1 MPDLGLGWFVFTPIG
16 LLGFAIFFICVLS
29 EGERTPFDIP
39 EADSEIVAG
48 YMTEYSG
55 MKFAVFYMGQFLFNY
70 ALSVVAAIVFLG
82 GWNFI
87 GVGLLVRWGL
97 PWLGNILSV
106 VYLLIK
112 AWFLFFVMIW
122 LRGAFPRLRVD
133 QLMAFA
139 WKFLL
144 PLALVNIF
152 SAAIW
157 VTIMLWGSDPKW
169 TVNLSIL
176 GISLL
181 GWLETLPIWG
191 RQLVAL
197 AVTLLINLWR
207 SASAAAQPPAA
218 RRDAGRAGAGSGVW
232 RGAATINRERRRTR
246 SEEAATN
253 TQLCSLSHSL
263 LVEVREAMNTLIM
276 VIFVVLSAFTLAA
289 GIMVVT
295 VKNIIHSAL
304 WLIASFFTVAALYLL
319 MEAEFIAI
327 VQVLIYVGAISIL
340 ILFAIMFTRHVT
352 GEGVRQLYQRW
363 WVALLVAAG
372 LFGLL
377 IAPTVANYSWDWGA
391 GRGRSGRHDLIG
403 GADRHGVYARILL
416 PFEIASVLLLVA
428 LIGAIVIAY
437 EERCARRR
445 VLTLAEEFALRQPSR
460 GEPLPSPPTAAIV
473 GNSPEAPSQP

>member
-1 MPDLGLGWFVFTPIG
+1 MMGGWGSNNKFALLGAMRAVAQMVSYEIPAVMALLAMVLLTGTMNINSYSDAQGGIPFLGKTLAEFGVPDLGLGWFVFTPIG
-16 LLGFAIFFICVLS
+16 LLGFVIFFICVLS

-87 GVGLLVRWGL
+87 GVQLLVDAGL

-181 GWLETLPIWG
+181 GWLETAPDWL
-191 RQLVAL
+191 RQLFAL
-197 AVTLLINLWR
+197 AVTLLINL
-207 SASAAAQPPAA
+207 
-218 RRDAGRAGAGSGVW
+218 V
-232 RGAATINRERRRTR
+232 
-246 SEEAATN
+246 
-253 TQLCSLSHSL
+253 
-263 LVEVREAMNTLIM
+263 
-276 VIFVVLSAFTLAA
+276 AF
-289 GIMVVT
+289 
-295 VKNIIHSAL
+295 
-304 WLIASFFTVAALYLL
+304 
-319 MEAEFIAI
+319 
-327 VQVLIYVGAISIL
+327 
-340 ILFAIMFTRHVT
+340 
-352 GEGVRQLYQRW
+352 RQ
-363 WVALLVAAG
+363 
-372 LFGLL
+372 
-377 IAPTVANYSWDWGA
+377 
-391 GRGRSGRHDLIG
+391 
-403 GADRHGVYARILL
+403 
-416 PFEIASVLLLVA
+416 VLLLN
-428 LIGAIVIAY
+428 
-437 EERCARRR
+437 RRR
-445 VLTLAEEFALRQPSR
+445 RDETPAELAQDQAFGAAL
-460 GEPLPSPPTAAIV
+460 LP
-473 GNSPEAPSQP
+473 

>member
-1 MPDLGLGWFVFTPIG
+1 MVSFLQFLLGSLLPSWLITVIAYIVITTVILIVTPVTFMLQTWFERRIVARMQDRLGPNRVGPAGLLQAVADGVKMFTKEDITPRAADRYVHLLAPLVATAPVMLLFAVVPWGRGFETADTNVSLLFVVAISSVSAVGLMMGGWGSNNKFALLGAMRAVAQMVSYEIPAVLSLLAMVLLTSTMNINSYSNLQGGIPFLGNTLAEFGVPDLGLGWFVFTPIG

-87 GVGLLVRWGL
+87 GVGLLVDAGL

-169 TVNLSIL
+169 TVTIAPF
-176 GISLL
+176 GINLL

-197 AVTLLINLWR
+197 AVTLVINL
-207 SASAAAQPPAA
+207 
-218 RRDAGRAGAGSGVW
+218 V
-232 RGAATINRERRRTR
+232 
-246 SEEAATN
+246 
-253 TQLCSLSHSL
+253 
-263 LVEVREAMNTLIM
+263 
-276 VIFVVLSAFTLAA
+276 AF
-289 GIMVVT
+289 
-295 VKNIIHSAL
+295 
-304 WLIASFFTVAALYLL
+304 
-319 MEAEFIAI
+319 
-327 VQVLIYVGAISIL
+327 
-340 ILFAIMFTRHVT
+340 
-352 GEGVRQLYQRW
+352 RQ
-363 WVALLVAAG
+363 
-372 LFGLL
+372 
-377 IAPTVANYSWDWGA
+377 
-391 GRGRSGRHDLIG
+391 
-403 GADRHGVYARILL
+403 
-416 PFEIASVLLLVA
+416 VLLLNRRARDETPADLAQDQAFGAA
-428 LIGAIVIAY
+428 L
-437 EERCARRR
+437 
-445 VLTLAEEFALRQPSR
+445 LR
-460 GEPLPSPPTAAIV
+460 
-473 GNSPEAPSQP
+473 

>member
-1 MPDLGLGWFVFTPIG
+1 MSTAIRICRAAFPFFGETLAEFDVPDLGLGWFVFTPIG

-87 GVGLLVRWGL
+87 GVQLLVDAGL

-106 VYLLIK
+106 GYLLVK

-169 TVNLSIL
+169 TVTIAPF
-176 GISLL
+176 GINLL

-197 AVTLLINLWR
+197 AVTLLINLVAFR
-207 SASAAAQPPAA
+207 QVLLLN
-218 RRDAGRAGAGSGVW
+218 RRKRDETSGRTGAGSGVW
-232 RGAATINRERRRTR
+232 RGAAAII
-246 SEEAATN
+246 
-253 TQLCSLSHSL
+253 LSGLRFPQISDLVGHL
-263 LVEVREAMNTLIM
+263 LPSWAMNDRTKAGTYRAAVCNIRFGVRSTKTLM
-276 VIFVVLSAFTLAA
+276 NHAAAAMTYVVL
-289 GIMVVT
+289 
-295 VKNIIHSAL
+295 
-304 WLIASFFTVAALYLL
+304 
-319 MEAEFIAI
+319 
-327 VQVLIYVGAISIL
+327 
-340 ILFAIMFTRHVT
+340 
-352 GEGVRQLYQRW
+352 
-363 WVALLVAAG
+363 
-372 LFGLL
+372 
-377 IAPTVANYSWDWGA
+377 
-391 GRGRSGRHDLIG
+391 
-403 GADRHGVYARILL
+403 
-416 PFEIASVLLLVA
+416 
-428 LIGAIVIAY
+428 
-437 EERCARRR
+437 
-445 VLTLAEEFALRQPSR
+445 
-460 GEPLPSPPTAAIV
+460 
-473 GNSPEAPSQP
+473 

>member
-1 MPDLGLGWFVFTPIG
+1 MMGGWGSNNKFALLGAMRAVAQMVSYEIPAVMALLAMVLLTGTMNINSYSEAQGGIPFLGQTLAEFGVPDLGLGWFVFTPIG

-87 GVGLLVRWGL
+87 GVGLLVNAGL

-106 VYLLIK
+106 IYLLVK

-169 TVNLSIL
+169 TANLSIL

-197 AVTLLINLWR
+197 AVTLLINL
-207 SASAAAQPPAA
+207 AA
-218 RRDAGRAGAGSGVW
+218 
-232 RGAATINRERRRTR
+232 
-246 SEEAATN
+246 
-253 TQLCSLSHSL
+253 
-263 LVEVREAMNTLIM
+263 
-276 VIFVVLSAFTLAA
+276 F
-289 GIMVVT
+289 
-295 VKNIIHSAL
+295 
-304 WLIASFFTVAALYLL
+304 
-319 MEAEFIAI
+319 
-327 VQVLIYVGAISIL
+327 
-340 ILFAIMFTRHVT
+340 
-352 GEGVRQLYQRW
+352 RQ
-363 WVALLVAAG
+363 
-372 LFGLL
+372 
-377 IAPTVANYSWDWGA
+377 
-391 GRGRSGRHDLIG
+391 
-403 GADRHGVYARILL
+403 
-416 PFEIASVLLLVA
+416 VLLLNRRPRDETPAELAQDQAFGAA
-428 LIGAIVIAY
+428 L
-437 EERCARRR
+437 
-445 VLTLAEEFALRQPSR
+445 
-460 GEPLPSPPTAAIV
+460 LP
-473 GNSPEAPSQP
+473 